1 MSLRV
6 QRVFRFADRLDWF
19 LNITSFI
26 CSIASGATLPLMTVI
41 FGQFTGKFSDFAS
54 GKTAPDEFRNDVN
67 HFALW
72 FIYLFISKFALTY
85 IATTAITIS
94 GIRTTRVLRQAFLE
108 HLLRTEVW
116 YFDTANVGSPASQIT
131 TNVTRINQGIAE
143 KLSLLIQGLAMFFSA
158 FVVAIVV
165 QWKLALI
172 TMSVVILFFV
182 ILGVGMAI
190 DAPIEA
196 RVTGT
201 YSEAS
206 NFAQEVLASVRT
218 VHAFWAQGRM
228 TTRYEEYLDKA
239 HKEGKKK
246 SIVYGIMSSAT
257 YFCIYSGNALA
268 FWQGFRMYQ
277 SGEIDSVGDV
287 FT

>member
-1 MSLRV
+1 
-6 QRVFRFADRLDWF
+6 
-19 LNITSFI
+19 
-26 CSIASGATLPLMTVI
+26 MTII
-41 FGQFTGKFSDFAS
+41 FGQFTGKFSDFAG
-54 GKTAPDEFRNDVN
+54 GKTTPGEFRNDVN

-72 FIYLFISKFALTY
+72 FIYLFIGKFALTY

-108 HLLRTEVW
+108 HLLRTEIW

-172 TMSVVILFFV
+172 TMSVIILYFV
-182 ILGVGMAI
+182 ILGIMMAI

-196 RVTGT
+196 RVTAT

-228 TTRYEEYLDKA
+228 TARYNEYLEKA

-246 SIVYGIMSSAT
+246 SIIYGMGSSAT
-257 YFCIYSGNALA
+257 YFCVYAGNALA

-277 SGEIDSVGDV
+277 SGEIDSVGKV